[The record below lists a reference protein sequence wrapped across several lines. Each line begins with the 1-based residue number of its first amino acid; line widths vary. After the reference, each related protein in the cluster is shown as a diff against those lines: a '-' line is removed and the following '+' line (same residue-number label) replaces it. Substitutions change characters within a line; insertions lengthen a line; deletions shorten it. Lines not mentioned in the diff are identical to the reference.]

1 MTLAC
6 GLHRSDTEEV
16 GPLGQIE
23 SKGWR
28 ALHGVGL
35 LLLLAPGHGREWAS
49 LGHFGHAKKREGTR
63 LLRPTD
69 KREGERSFPFYFIY
83 LFIIT
88 ILELSKL
95 FSNRL

>member
-1 MTLAC
+1 
-6 GLHRSDTEEV
+6 
-16 GPLGQIE
+16 
-23 SKGWR
+23 
-28 ALHGVGL
+28 LHGVGL

-83 LFIIT
+83 LFYFYYFFIII

>member
-1 MTLAC
+1 
-6 GLHRSDTEEV
+6 
-16 GPLGQIE
+16 
-23 SKGWR
+23 
-28 ALHGVGL
+28 